1 MFRGILLL
9 TLVLLSS
16 ACAATLQKAERYAE
30 QDRPDE
36 VIAVCRKLVR
46 KDPRNQEA
54 WALLG
59 LAYADIGNYPASL
72 TALDEALRL
81 NPQDASSVLTKG
93 QVLVVSEYPEPALQY
108 LRTALNLDPAAV
120 IAYYYLGLAYWDL
133 GAAAEASQAF
143 EAYLSSPAKAQDDP
157 SVGDAQNR
165 LRVLQAVLV
174 PPAAPTVYDS
184 YSSREIEPAPT
195 PPQEQPPS
203 WSPEPESSEP
213 PVAAQ
218 PPVQTEVPYQR
229 GTCEAVATIVIR
241 EASQG
246 GSGFVFKRI
255 AKELTQ
261 DETWQAIIAGGLEMF
276 WKASGDELMKEQA
289 SVVADNLCR
298 YGSHLL
304 QYLSSLG
311 MQRPSNMYARR

>member
-1 MFRGILLL
+1 MLRGVLLL

-16 ACAATLQKAERYAE
+16 ACAATLQKAERYAD
-30 QDRPDE
+30 QDRPDK
-36 VIAVCRKLVR
+36 VIEVCRKLVR

-72 TALDEALRL
+72 TALDEALRI
-81 NPQDASSVLTKG
+81 NPQDASSLLTKG
-93 QVLVVSEYPEPALQY
+93 QVLVLSGYPEPAVQY

-120 IAYYYLGLAYWDL
+120 IAYYYLGLAYWEL

-143 EAYLSSPAKAQDDP
+143 EAYLSSPAQAQDDP

-174 PPAAPTVYDS
+174 PPVAPPAYDS
-184 YSSREIEPAPT
+184 YSSREIQPAPT
-195 PPQEQPPS
+195 PPQEQAPS

-213 PVAAQ
+213 PVATQ
-218 PPVQTEVPYQR
+218 PPVANEMPYEG
-229 GTCEAVATIVIR
+229 GTCEAVATIAIR

-246 GSGFVFKRI
+246 GRKFVFKRI

-261 DETWQAIIAGGLEMF
+261 DEAWQGIIAGGLEIF
-276 WKASGDELMKEQA
+276 WQVYGAELMQQQA
-289 SVVADNLCR
+289 PVVAGNLCR
-298 YGSHLL
+298 QGSRLL
-304 QYLSSLG
+304 QYLSSLEV
-311 MQRPSNMYARR
+311 QQPSNMYAGR